1 MIKIFIPVLIFV
13 LSGCVQNEVHEVHED
28 KINKVVEKNV
38 ISSEKN
44 ICSYETVSEIG
55 TQSIIKNC
63 DFAKIGDY
71 LKWRPII

>member
-1 MIKIFIPVLIFV
+1 MIKIFVPVLIFV
-13 LSGCVQNEVHEVHED
+13 LSGCVQNKVHEVHKVHED

-71 LKWRPII
+71 LK

>member
-1 MIKIFIPVLIFV
+1 MIKIFVPVLIFV
-13 LSGCVQNEVHEVHED
+13 LSGCVQNKVHED

-71 LKWRPII
+71 FK